1 MKFYL
6 KESDKND
13 YLRADKQ
20 ECIFLRDGKG
30 FREDEKKKKG
40 NAMCKRTD
48 NCTYLTVSALQDDA
62 LHSVFI
68 SRFTFIAGHFLF

>member
-1 MKFYL
+1 MYL
-6 KESDKND
+6 SVGRKR
-13 YLRADKQ
+13 LAGRMHRQ
-20 ECIFLRDGKG
+20 E
-30 FREDEKKKKG
+30 KG

-68 SRFTFIAGHFLF
+68 SRFTSIAGHFLF